1 MAKWQS
7 RQNGKWQV
15 VGNPEIHPSATDAL
29 EEALWCALVGRNE
42 HFFAMFEAT
51 QHPIWGDGDH
61 LTSFI

>member
-42 HFFAMFEAT
+42 HFFL
-51 QHPIWGDGDH
+51 QCLKQRNIQVG
-61 LTSFI
+61 